1 MFVACQD
8 ARKVLQAVTL
18 RAVTIGGIFV
28 ASAPAR
34 MAADLT
40 NVYRNLAIQ
49 FFHKLR
55 EKIALK
61 QQTRSEQ
68 FDLADHPKI
77 A

>member
-1 MFVACQD
+1 
-8 ARKVLQAVTL
+8 
-18 RAVTIGGIFV
+18 
-28 ASAPAR
+28 

-61 QQTRSEQ
+61 EQTRSEQ